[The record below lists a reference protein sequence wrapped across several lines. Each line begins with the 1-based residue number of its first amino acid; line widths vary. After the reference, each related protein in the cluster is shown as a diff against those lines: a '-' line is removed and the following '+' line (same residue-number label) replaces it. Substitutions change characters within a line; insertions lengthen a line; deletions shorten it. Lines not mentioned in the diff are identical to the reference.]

1 MAQTHDALQAARE
14 YNMGAMWAATSFLLL
29 LVIMA
34 WYAGSL
40 TPIVDSKLAVFL
52 VWLHAVPL
60 VAIYLHRILP

>member
-1 MAQTHDALQAARE
+1 MAETQAALRAARE
-14 YNMGAMWAATSFLLL
+14 YTMGYLWATTSFLLL

-60 VAIYLHRILP
+60 GAVCLHRILP